1 MSQEVDQD
9 LDYEKFAQYTIERWQ
24 EQMKKVKIRGT
35 GELYRSFSHHVYLDA
50 NGDLQKIVYTFHFY
64 GWYVDAG
71 VGKGYYRG
79 NPGDLKSLDPWNK
92 GEGHR
97 KKHRWYNKIWYNQFR
112 KLLHML
118 AEELGEKAVEEMM
131 VFEDKDITFPIL

>member
-35 GELYRSFSHHVYLDA
+35 GELYRSFAHHVYLDA
-50 NGDLQKIVYTFHFY
+50 NGDLQKVVYVFHFY

-71 VGKGYYRG
+71 VGKGYNRDNGG
-79 NPGDLKSLDPWNK
+79 NLDFLSDWK
-92 GEGHR
+92 QGKHR
-97 KKHRWYNKIWYNQFR
+97 KPKHWYNKIWYGQFR

-118 AEELGEKAVEEMM
+118 TEELGEKAIEEMM
-131 VFEDKDITFPIL
+131 VFENKDFNLNF